1 MSSSL
6 KRRYHT
12 VLTVAGLSPL
22 LLLPNLAQ
30 AQAEDPSATPSAA
43 APAGEAAMPAGEAA
57 APASEAAAPASEA
70 PPRPEATVATTEPT
84 EAAPPSPPSDPPPPS
99 TDTTPKMDLSAP
111 PPPPARTRK
120 ARVHNGF
127 YLRGGF
133 GAGGMWPKLSDH
145 SEGERFD
152 MKGGSVALS
161 FDAMVGGSP
170 ADGFAL
176 GGGVSWLG
184 GTSDVSGGG
193 ADATVSLLTVGPFFD
208 AFPEPKDGFHLG
220 AMAGFAMHRIS
231 GHPSNVDSAL
241 GFGGSAWLGYDW
253 WVSDEISAG
262 LMLRLNG
269 ALTSGDEGAGS
280 LKANTMG
287 LTVLAT
293 ALYH

>member
-6 KRRYHT
+6 ERRRHAAII
-12 VLTVAGLSPL
+12 VALLSPTVL
-22 LLLPNLAQ
+22 LLLPAVAYGQ
-30 AQAEDPSATPSAA
+30 TEDPNAAAVSTDEAPSSDEPMADSESTAAAEPTAAAAEPAPASTDQA
-43 APAGEAAMPAGEAA
+43 APAFTDPA
-57 APASEAAAPASEA
+57 
-70 PPRPEATVATTEPT
+70 PT
-84 EAAPPSPPSDPPPPS
+84 S
-99 TDTTPKMDLSAP
+99 TPKMDLSAP
-111 PPPPARTRK
+111 PPPPARTRQ

-133 GAGGMWPKLSDH
+133 GAGGIWPKLTDH
-145 SEGERFD
+145 SDGERFD
-152 MKGGSVALS
+152 IDGGSASLS

-184 GTSDVSGGG
+184 GTSEISSDG
-193 ADATVSLLTVGPFFD
+193 ADATVSLLMVGPFFD
-208 AFPEPKDGFHLG
+208 AFPDPKDGFHLG
-220 AMAGFAMHRIS
+220 AMAGFAMHQIS
-231 GHPSNVDSAL
+231 DHPSNVDRTT
-241 GFGGSAWLGYDW
+241 GFGGAAWLGYDW

-262 LMLRLNG
+262 LMLRFNG